1 MKCSPL
7 NARLIG
13 VAVPSV
19 LLAVRRRF
27 PNVRNDMLMDAA
39 SAAVE
44 RCITDT
50 FSHHDRS
57 SGEIYRWLTTATVH
71 ELLRELRVARRYV
84 DFASHTSI
92 VETIAAEHRSDAG
105 AAYQI
110 LWRWLVRRFGA
121 AIAETVW
128 LHSIEGCPPRDIAA
142 MQNISVESIKA
153 RITRTRKAIRRY
165 LDALD

>member
-13 VAVPSV
+13 ITVPHI
-19 LLAVRRRF
+19 LTAVRRRF
-27 PNVRNDMLMDAA
+27 PNVRNEMLLDAA

-50 FSHHDRS
+50 FSHRDRS
-57 SGEIYRWLTTATVH
+57 SGEMYRWLLTATVH
-71 ELLRELRVARRYV
+71 ELLRELRLARRYV
-84 DFASHTSI
+84 DFEAHASR
-92 VETIAAEHRSDAG
+92 VEAIAGEHRSDAG

-110 LWRWLVRRFGA
+110 LWRWLVRRFGT

-142 MQNISVESIKA
+142 MLNISVESIKA
-153 RITRTRKAIRRY
+153 RITRTRRVIRRHVN
-165 LDALD
+165 ALD

>member
-1 MKCSPL
+1 MKCSPQ

-13 VAVPSV
+13 VAVPYV
-19 LLAVRRRF
+19 IQAMRRRF
-27 PNVRNDMLMDAA
+27 PNVRNDMLLDAA

-57 SGEIYRWLTTATVH
+57 PGEMYRWLLTATVH

-84 DFASHTSI
+84 DFASHSSI
-92 VETIAAEHRSDAG
+92 VETIAGEHRSDAG

-110 LWRWLVRRFGA
+110 LWRWLVQRFGA
-121 AIAETVW
+121 PIAETVW

-153 RITRTRKAIRRY
+153 RITRTRKAIRRHIEV
-165 LDALD
+165 LD